1 MIGTKMCVWLMYVD
15 KKLSKLE
22 TKVLRGNVFTSVH
35 SLS

>member
-22 TKVLRGNVFTSVH
+22 RKVLRENVFTSVH